1 MTPTPLLAVEGL
13 RAGYGEVDI
22 LHGVDIQV
30 NDGDFVTVV
39 GPNGAGKSTLL
50 KAVFGVVRPR
60 GGSVRLTVGE
70 RVREIAGLKP
80 YRVTPLGMN
89 YIPQLGNVFPRL
101 TVHENLEIGAT
112 TCRREARTRI
122 DEVCEMF
129 PLLRERRRDRAGVL
143 SGGQRQM
150 LAIARAL
157 MTHPRLLLLDEPSAG
172 LAPKVVELVFAKL
185 QEINATGVAI
195 LIVEQNARRSL
206 AISDYG
212 YVLDMGTNRFHGRGS
227 ELLHDPK
234 IIDLYLGGSGRL
246 SHLSPLAPPA

>member
-1 MTPTPLLAVEGL
+1 MTAAPLLQVEGL

-22 LHGVDIQV
+22 LHGVDLEV
-30 NDGDFVTVV
+30 SGGDFVTVV

-50 KAVFGVVRPR
+50 KAIFGVLRPR
-60 GGSVRLTVGE
+60 SGSVRLTIGPEVK
-70 RVREIAGLKP
+70 EIAGLKP

-101 TVHENLEIGAT
+101 TLFENLEIGAT
-112 TCRREARTRI
+112 TCRREARERVE
-122 DEVCEMF
+122 EVFEMF
-129 PLLRERRRDRAGVL
+129 PLLRERRRERAGVL

-157 MTHPRLLLLDEPSAG
+157 MTHPTLLLLDEPSAG
-172 LAPKVVELVFAKL
+172 LAPKIVEDVFVKL
-185 QEINATGVAI
+185 KEINATGVAI

-227 ELLHDPK
+227 DLLHDPK
-234 IIDLYLGGSGRL
+234 IVELYLGGSGRL
-246 SHLSPLAPPA
+246 GHLAPAAPT

>member
-1 MTPTPLLAVEGL
+1 MTDVPLLEVDGL

-30 NDGDFVTVV
+30 GAGDFVTVV

-50 KAVFGVVRPR
+50 KAIFGVLRPR
-60 GGSVRLTVGE
+60 SGSVRLASET
-70 RVREIAGLKP
+70 RVHEIAGLKP

-89 YIPQLGNVFPRL
+89 YIPQLGNIFPRL
-101 TVHENLEIGAT
+101 TLYENLEIGAT
-112 TCRREARTRI
+112 TCRRDARERTE
-122 DEVCEMF
+122 EVFDMF
-129 PLLRERRRDRAGVL
+129 PLLRERRRERAGVL

-157 MTHPRLLLLDEPSAG
+157 MTHPKLLLLDEPSAG
-172 LAPKVVELVFAKL
+172 LAPKVVEEVFVKL
-185 QEINATGVAI
+185 KEINADGVAI

-212 YVLDMGTNRFHGRGS
+212 YVLDMGTNRFHGRGGD
-227 ELLHDPK
+227 LLHDPK
-234 IIDLYLGGSGRL
+234 IVELYLGGSGRL
-246 SHLSPLAPPA
+246 GALSRPAPVT

>member
-1 MTPTPLLAVEGL
+1 VTTPLLEVEGL
-13 RAGYGEVDI
+13 RAGYGDVDI
-22 LHGVDIQV
+22 LHGVDIRV
-30 NDGDFVTVV
+30 DDRDFVTVV

-50 KAVFGVVRPR
+50 KAIFGVLRPR
-60 GGSVRLTVGE
+60 AGSVRLAVGE
-70 RVREIAGLKP
+70 HVQEIAGLKP

-112 TCRREARTRI
+112 TCRPEAGKRI
-122 DEVCEMF
+122 EEVFEMF
-129 PLLRERRRDRAGVL
+129 PLLRDRRRDRAGVF

-157 MTHPRLLLLDEPSAG
+157 MTHPKLLLLDEPSAG

-185 QEINATGVAI
+185 KEINATGVAI

-227 ELLHDPK
+227 DLLHDPK
-234 IIDLYLGGSGRL
+234 IVDLYLGGSGRL
-246 SHLSPLAPPA
+246 SHLAPEAPPA

>member
-1 MTPTPLLAVEGL
+1 VTMTLLEVEGL

-22 LHGVDIQV
+22 LHGVDIRV
-30 NDGDFVTVV
+30 DRGDFVTVV

-50 KAVFGVVRPR
+50 KAIFGVVRPR
-60 GGSVRLTVGE
+60 NGSVRLAVDE
-70 RVREIAGLKP
+70 RVQEIAGLKP
-80 YRVTPLGMN
+80 YRITPLGMN

-101 TVHENLEIGAT
+101 TVYENLEIGAT
-112 TCRREARTRI
+112 TCRREARARI
-122 DEVCEMF
+122 DEISEMF

-172 LAPKVVELVFAKL
+172 LAPKVVESVFAKL
-185 QEINATGVAI
+185 KEINATGVAI

-227 ELLHDPK
+227 DLLHDPK
-234 IIDLYLGGSGRL
+234 IVDLYLGGAGRL
-246 SHLSPLAPPA
+246 SHLSSAAPPA